1 MTKAADL
8 KSSLT
13 TGMRTADFFE
23 FFGVFVILTALLEVI
38 GNFLDIPPLFH
49 TAHGLSI

>member
-13 TGMRTADFFE
+13 AGTRTVGFFAL
-23 FFGVFVILTALLEVI
+23 FAVFVILTALLEVI